1 MKKGWIVLVSSVL
14 MVFILAGSVF
24 AFASD
29 GNPIIRAGETHKG
42 DFITG
47 GNTVINDGIIL
58 GDFIAGA
65 QMLKNSG
72 EVEGDLIAGSAEI
85 NIDGHIMGSVRTGS
99 NTVSISAVIDRNAMI
114 FASNV
119 VINEDAEIGRNAY
132 LFGGIVSSYG
142 RVSGD
147 TIIYGGDV
155 TLGGIYEGDV
165 KINDMQEGSVF
176 RMNPGT
182 VIKGKLIYK
191 GVTRYEVPSDV
202 QVGEY
207 EFIQIEPVSKGE
219 IDNRISF
226 WNIIKT
232 IFTMLV
238 YYLFALL
245 LYKLFP
251 RFFLRS
257 GDFIE
262 AKPLSAAG
270 IGIATLGT
278 LVAGS
283 LSLVLLLILA
293 IILVKGSVFFF
304 GLLLFIFV
312 MVVTVLFADIP
323 VSIWL
328 GNVITS
334 RKYSVAGRL
343 AIGIGSITILKIVL
357 NLLKTISLVAP
368 VIGVVSF
375 ILNVAIWVFGTGA
388 IIKIIFETGKAA
400 NLQAEAEAESEEM
413 IAETSSYT
421 NDYIE

>member
-1 MKKGWIVLVSSVL
+1 
-14 MVFILAGSVF
+14 
-24 AFASD
+24 
-29 GNPIIRAGETHKG
+29 
-42 DFITG
+42 
-47 GNTVINDGIIL
+47 
-58 GDFIAGA
+58 
-65 QMLKNSG
+65 
-72 EVEGDLIAGSAEI
+72 
-85 NIDGHIMGSVRTGS
+85 
-99 NTVSISAVIDRNAMI
+99 
-114 FASNV
+114 
-119 VINEDAEIGRNAY
+119 
-132 LFGGIVSSYG
+132 
-142 RVSGD
+142 
-147 TIIYGGDV
+147 
-155 TLGGIYEGDV
+155 
-165 KINDMQEGSVF
+165 
-176 RMNPGT
+176 
-182 VIKGKLIYK
+182 
-191 GVTRYEVPSDV
+191 
-202 QVGEY
+202 
-207 EFIQIEPVSKGE
+207 
-219 IDNRISF
+219 
-226 WNIIKT
+226 
-232 IFTMLV
+232 MLV